1 MSEIIYSRQK
11 MDTSGCEADR
21 TKLIIGRINKNKLLD
36 LINSKDP
43 SVSLVLPK
51 SKAMREFIYN
61 IKFNGAILRDLLY
74 CKKCDTILKSS
85 KGSTSNIAAHCKK
98 HILYGDGYTYDEYV
112 ATKYHFPKNISESD
126 NPRFNVQ
133 HSNPVQIEGKITTDL
148 IKSWKDK
155 NLLPPK
161 PPLSIRRIYNIKDD
175 GGTLT
180 AVVKWNDPEMG
191 VTSIPQDQLFNYYI
205 YDPVIRYEDSS
216 EMEEKSSE
224 LHHKHLSKR
233 QVSTI
238 ERMKDEIQHRHN
250 DAHL

>member
-1 MSEIIYSRQK
+1 
-11 MDTSGCEADR
+11 MDTTGCEADG
-21 TKLIIGRINKNKLLD
+21 TKLINGHIIKNKLLE

-51 SKAMREFIYN
+51 CKAKREFIYS
-61 IKFNGAILRDLLY
+61 IKLNGAILRDRLY

-85 KGSTSNIAAHCKK
+85 KGSTSNISAHCKK

-126 NPRFNVQ
+126 NPQFNVPQ
-133 HSNPVQIEGKITTDL
+133 SNPVNFDGKITTET

-161 PPLSIRRIYNIKDD
+161 PPLSIRRIYNIKDV
-175 GGTLT
+175 GGKLY
-180 AVVKWNDPEMG
+180 ALVKWNDPEMK
-191 VTSIPQDQLFNYYI
+191 VTSIPQEQLFNYYI
-205 YDPVIRYEDSS
+205 YDPVIRYEDSG
-216 EMEEKSSE
+216 EVEDKSSE

-238 ERMKDEIQHRHN
+238 KRMIDEIQHRHN